1 MKKVL
6 KIIAV
11 SIASLLAILLITI
24 GVLSRV
30 IFTPEKLTPIVRNL
44 MDETLICEYELGE
57 VELTFFST
65 FPQFGLQ
72 IDGLTIINPLP
83 EAPTDTVISSSEI
96 LASVDLKSLWKKN
109 ELIVSNVHLKHAKIL
124 AFTDS
129 LGNVNYDII
138 KPDEEP
144 DTTDFELPFDL
155 LQIDK
160 IYLAD
165 ARVIYQDVTMDMI
178 IILDGLNGDI
188 KLDWRDR
195 LINGKLNADARSAS
209 FYWDET
215 DYLKNAALELK
226 TPFSFDL
233 EQTKLTFHD
242 ALLTVNDMDFDLYT
256 MIHLPDDVD
265 EILLD
270 VDFKSVEL
278 QVTDV
283 IDLLSLP
290 YGEYLEGIT
299 ATGETYVDGTLK
311 GAISDSELP
320 IFTIHANFHDV
331 DFEYVSLPHK
341 LLDVKGIAD
350 IEMDMNHEE
359 NWFVKVYDFDAK
371 TKYSHLSGSAFVDQ
385 LTEDMRFDVKANLN
399 LNLVDAKPFLPDDMP
414 LDIKGMAKGHANI
427 KFLYSQFDL
436 DQYEKMFIDGK
447 FKLHDFI
454 ADYDTTIHLQSKWAD
469 VVFDMPNAKSKQHDF
484 IILDINTDRLDVAA
498 SQGINAVL
506 NDLDLQ
512 LAFNN
517 LMDDNLPIAMEGAFN
532 SGQLSASMGDSI
544 QALIKNPKGDFDL
557 EMDTQ
562 DSTAIPQMRL
572 DLAMQQ
578 LIANMDTINVDI
590 DESTVKLVYRP
601 DETNETHPYM
611 EVDYQSDKLMAHMG
625 ADHLTSDKIS
635 VNASLIYDE
644 TQENL
649 MLQWTPLGYVKLK
662 NAVIS
667 MAQIGTD
674 ISIPSID
681 FDFTPDEL
689 LIYDSRLI
697 VDKSDF
703 QLTGQLKNISGY
715 FRDEALLTGDFN
727 FRSHTTDVNKLMAMF
742 NGLGYEK
749 TELLT
754 EEEII
759 PEEDSY
765 SGPFM
770 VPKGID
776 ISLYTSINQA
786 LFANDTAR
794 NVEGTLTVR
803 DGTMVLES
811 MLFTTSAAKMQLT
824 AMYKTQRKN
833 HLFLGMDL
841 HLLEIE
847 IAELLDLI
855 PDMDSIMPML
865 SSFAGKGEFHIA
877 IETYLDSAY
886 NLKPST
892 LRGASS
898 IRGIDLVLMDGETF
912 TEIAKTLRFNKKTEN
927 KIDSIA
933 AEFTVFR
940 EEVDIYPFLIVMDQ
954 YKAIVEGRH
963 NLDMNFDYHISLID
977 NPLHL
982 RLGVDV
988 KGNLDDMKIRPV
1000 KCKYANMYRPAR
1012 RTEVDTRKLAL
1023 RELIRREL
1031 LERLKEE

>member
-1 MKKVL
+1 
-6 KIIAV
+6 
-11 SIASLLAILLITI
+11 
-24 GVLSRV
+24 
-30 IFTPEKLTPIVRNL
+30 
-44 MDETLICEYELGE
+44 
-57 VELTFFST
+57 
-65 FPQFGLQ
+65 
-72 IDGLTIINPLP
+72 
-83 EAPTDTVISSSEI
+83 
-96 LASVDLKSLWKKN
+96 
-109 ELIVSNVHLKHAKIL
+109 
-124 AFTDS
+124 
-129 LGNVNYDII
+129 
-138 KPDEEP
+138 
-144 DTTDFELPFDL
+144 
-155 LQIDK
+155 
-160 IYLAD
+160 
-165 ARVIYQDVTMDMI
+165 
-178 IILDGLNGDI
+178 
-188 KLDWRDR
+188 
-195 LINGKLNADARSAS
+195 
-209 FYWDET
+209 
-215 DYLKNAALELK
+215 
-226 TPFSFDL
+226 
-233 EQTKLTFHD
+233 
-242 ALLTVNDMDFDLYT
+242 
-256 MIHLPDDVD
+256 
-265 EILLD
+265 
-270 VDFKSVEL
+270 
-278 QVTDV
+278 
-283 IDLLSLP
+283 
-290 YGEYLEGIT
+290 
-299 ATGETYVDGTLK
+299 
-311 GAISDSELP
+311 
-320 IFTIHANFHDV
+320 
-331 DFEYVSLPHK
+331 
-341 LLDVKGIAD
+341 
-350 IEMDMNHEE
+350 
-359 NWFVKVYDFDAK
+359 
-371 TKYSHLSGSAFVDQ
+371 
-385 LTEDMRFDVKANLN
+385 
-399 LNLVDAKPFLPDDMP
+399 
-414 LDIKGMAKGHANI
+414 
-427 KFLYSQFDL
+427 
-436 DQYEKMFIDGK
+436 
-447 FKLHDFI
+447 
-454 ADYDTTIHLQSKWAD
+454 
-469 VVFDMPNAKSKQHDF
+469 
-484 IILDINTDRLDVAA
+484 
-498 SQGINAVL
+498 
-506 NDLDLQ
+506 
-512 LAFNN
+512 
-517 LMDDNLPIAMEGAFN
+517 
-532 SGQLSASMGDSI
+532 
-544 QALIKNPKGDFDL
+544 
-557 EMDTQ
+557 
-562 DSTAIPQMRL
+562 
-572 DLAMQQ
+572 
-578 LIANMDTINVDI
+578 
-590 DESTVKLVYRP
+590 VYRP